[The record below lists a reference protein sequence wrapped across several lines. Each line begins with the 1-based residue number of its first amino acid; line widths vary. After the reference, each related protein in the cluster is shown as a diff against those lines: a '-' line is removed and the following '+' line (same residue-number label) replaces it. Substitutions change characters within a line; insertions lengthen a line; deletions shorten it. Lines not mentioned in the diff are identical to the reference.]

1 MVLDVGYVADNEL
14 GALLKQ
20 SLGATLTMEDIRTII
35 KCAIASPT
43 SPFSHNGK
51 VAALKMYLDGQPVK
65 VGTFSYFHPVHTRE
79 RLKNANSS
87 DGKKVNAGA
96 DMLLASWT
104 AAEDPQTGLT
114 EALITKVAAMT
125 MMERDEVG
133 ADMPLASFSL
143 DSLVSVEL
151 RNWIRRE
158 TAVELTLG
166 AIMQASSLSTLAT
179 DILTQRE
186 AAQKE

>member
-1 MVLDVGYVADNEL
+1 
-14 GALLKQ
+14 
-20 SLGATLTMEDIRTII
+20 
-35 KCAIASPT
+35 
-43 SPFSHNGK
+43 
-51 VAALKMYLDGQPVK
+51 
-65 VGTFSYFHPVHTRE
+65 
-79 RLKNANSS
+79 
-87 DGKKVNAGA
+87 
-96 DMLLASWT
+96 MLLASWT
-104 AAEDPQTGLT
+104 AAEDPQAGLV

-125 MMERDEVG
+125 MMERDEVR

-166 AIMQASSLSTLAT
+166 AIMQASSLSTLAR